1 MEIVAKKNSIRNSI
15 ERIDIYLQN
24 KGFVA
29 LNQIAQDLNLQF
41 GSVKKCIDTLQKLE
55 RVEVATNGKVTL
67 IKSKGSVKNAEQ

>member
-1 MEIVAKKNSIRNSI
+1 MEIVAQKNSIRNSI

-67 IKSKGSVKNAEQ
+67 IKSKGNVKNAN